1 MQLIIDV
8 RTREEF
14 VKEHIKGALNI
25 PHYDLQFHE
34 DFLKGKDIT
43 LVCNTE
49 SRSAIAQKK
58 LVGMG
63 IESRIMYLPEQDE
76 YEWVENTIICAMN
89 VVHIK
94 EGQME
99 NFIEKAMMLCRAT
112 EPMEGFLGSRVLK
125 ADGISGIGSFVPE
138 DLREVK
144 IKPEKM
150 ILLTFWTSKEAHE
163 KSHEIPE
170 FKELFDKLPEHLT
183 QVPYEEFYEVMK

>member
-14 VKEHIKGALNI
+14 VKEHIRGALNI

-34 DFLKGKDIT
+34 DFLKDKTIT

-49 SRSAIAQKK
+49 RRSIIAQKK
-58 LVGMG
+58 LSGMG
-63 IESRIMYLPEQDE
+63 IESRVMYLPEQDE
-76 YEWVENTIICAMN
+76 HEWVKNTIICAMN

-99 NFIEKAMMLCRAT
+99 AFIENAMMLCRAT
-112 EPMEGFLGSRVLK
+112 EPLEGFLGSRVLK
-125 ADGISGIGSFVPE
+125 ADGISGIGSFVPG
-138 DLREVK
+138 DLTEVRS
-144 IKPEKM
+144 KPDKM
-150 ILLTFWTSKEAHE
+150 ILLTFWTSKETHE
-163 KSHEIPE
+163 KSHELPE

-183 QVPYEEFYEVMK
+183 KVPYEEFYEIMK

>member
-34 DFLKGKDIT
+34 DFLKEKDIT

-49 SRSAIAQKK
+49 RRSAIAQKK
-58 LVGMG
+58 LTGMG
-63 IESRIMYLPEQDE
+63 IESKIMYLPEQDE
-76 YEWVENTIICAMN
+76 QEWVENTIICAMN

-112 EPMEGFLGSRVLK
+112 EPLEGFLGSRVLK

-183 QVPYEEFYEVMK
+183 QVPYEEF

>member
-1 MQLIIDV
+1 MELIIDV

-34 DFLKGKDIT
+34 DFLKDKNIT

-49 SRSAIAQKK
+49 NRSKIAQEK
-58 LVGMG
+58 LSGMG
-63 IESRIMYLPEQDE
+63 IESRVMYLDEQKTHQ
-76 YEWVENTIICAMN
+76 WVENTIICAMN

-94 EGQME
+94 DGELE
-99 NFIEKAMMLCRAT
+99 SFIEKAMMLCKAT
-112 EPMEGFLGSRVLK
+112 EPLVGFLGSRVLR
-125 ADGISGIGSFVPE
+125 ADGISGVGSFVPG
-138 DLREVK
+138 DLTD
-144 IKPEKM
+144 IKSKPDKL
-150 ILLTFWTSKEAHE
+150 ILLTYWTSKEAHE
-163 KSHEIPE
+163 KSHYIPE